1 VKDFSSARVK
11 LAGCPKRTVLSL
23 CEVLLTL
30 RGSVNLCDR
39 RNSQHKIWHTK
50 VRRRPGRYEGPRA
63 LAVSGRSTA

>member
-1 VKDFSSARVK
+1 VAPVNDFSSARVK

-39 RNSQHKIWHTK
+39 RNSQHKI
-50 VRRRPGRYEGPRA
+50 
-63 LAVSGRSTA
+63 